1 MTDRAQRYGTVGG
14 APITEELME
23 RLADEAEAGFS
34 PEQIRGP
41 GRPRLSPGQGPSAI
55 VQVRV
60 DDALQRR
67 LADRAVEDGT
77 SVSAVVREALR
88 LHLG

>member
-1 MTDRAQRYGTVGG
+1 MNEEEQRYGTIGG
-14 APITEELME
+14 VPVTEELVE

-34 PEQIRGP
+34 PEQVRGP

-60 DDALQRR
+60 DDELQRR
-67 LADRAVEDGT
+67 LADRALDDGT
-77 SVSAVVREALR
+77 SMSTVVREALR

>member
-1 MTDRAQRYGTVGG
+1 MTERKERLGTVGG
-14 APITEELME
+14 VPITEELVE

-34 PEQIRGP
+34 PDQIRGP
-41 GRPRLSPGQGPSAI
+41 GRPRLSPGQGPSAV

-60 DDALQRR
+60 DDALHRR

-77 SVSAVVREALR
+77 SVSTVVREALR

>member
-1 MTDRAQRYGTVGG
+1 MADSKERLGTVGG
-14 APITEELME
+14 VPITEELIG

-67 LADRAVEDGT
+67 LADRAIADGT
-77 SVSAVVREALR
+77 SVSTVVREALR

>member
-1 MTDRAQRYGTVGG
+1 MTEKEQRYGTIGG
-14 APITEELME
+14 VPVTEELVE

-34 PEQIRGP
+34 PEQVRGP

-60 DDALQRR
+60 DDELQRR
-67 LADRAVEDGT
+67 LADRALEDGT
-77 SVSAVVREALR
+77 SVSTVVREALR

>member
-1 MTDRAQRYGTVGG
+1 MTDGTERYGTVGG